1 MTEVD
6 GEQCTWHH
14 HVDFQPGAGRRD
26 IGRVQFYGDRIV
38 ETGIKADHLEVR
50 HRLPGSRGGTAA
62 IELVMEASE
71 RPVHPAWL
79 LVASDCFMYVR
90 DRRAVDSTAPSRAR
104 LLLQVDVEIS
114 SGYRP
119 PWPWPWR
126 IEHSTLPFR
135 EGVTSSGRVRAG
147 AWATSS
153 PWRTATHGTRCYST
167 ITWARCCEAA
177 AHAARASHA
186 RQPP

>member
-135 EGVTSSGRVRAG
+135 EGRELLRPG
-147 AWATSS
+147 ARRRLGHQLAVED
-153 PWRTATHGTRCYST
+153 GNTRHRMLFDCNVG
-167 ITWARCCEAA
+167 EVL
-177 AHAARASHA
+177 
-186 RQPP
+186 